1 MSNYRK
7 ISNIRH
13 TKFQNLNDSH
23 LVLKSSL
30 PNPLKPGVK
39 LRMKMQLEQRRQA
52 MLQLHLSDRQFNCLR
67 YVFEENAASVVHSKV
82 PYILLYFPELTKQN
96 VDVITIPNKE
106 NVIVHEPKTKVDL
119 TKYLENQNFR
129 FDYAFDDMCDN
140 EMVYRW
146 VTSCFSQ
153 IGAVIHC
160 A

>member
-1 MSNYRK
+1 MSNYVTFFC
-7 ISNIRH
+7 H
-13 TKFQNLNDSH
+13 W
-23 LVLKSSL
+23 
-30 PNPLKPGVK
+30 
-39 LRMKMQLEQRRQA
+39 
-52 MLQLHLSDRQFNCLR
+52 
-67 YVFEENAASVVHSKV
+67 FEENAASAVHSKV

-146 VTSCFSQ
+146 VTCCFSQ
-153 IGAVIHC
+153 IGAIILCTWPRLFQTGSVWSMD
-160 A
+160 